1 LAPSVTLAEPADSD
15 GDANTV
21 EPAAKDGGV
30 VVCVAGEVADD
41 VGHAVIADGV
51 CVVVEGPEFLFGET
65 VEEAELAGEFT
76 WLKWKTVS
84 SII

>member
-1 LAPSVTLAEPADSD
+1 MTLAEPADSD
-15 GDANTV
+15 GDADIV
-21 EPAAKDGGV
+21 EPAAKDGGL

-41 VGHAVIADGV
+41 VDRTVVADGV

-84 SII
+84 LII